1 METTRSHFSS
11 ALYLREDGTLLL
23 SSGVKAIEIR
33 LTPQQMLF
41 LGTDCLRLALHLQ
54 PSLGEQ
60 VFDALE
66 QTTVLIPVDESSTP
80 PHAEPNVH

>member
-1 METTRSHFSS
+1 MDTTRSHFSS

-33 LTPQQMLF
+33 LTPEQMLF

-54 PSLGEQ
+54 PSLGEK
-60 VFDALE
+60 VADALE
-66 QTTVLIPVDESSTP
+66 QTTVLVPIDEPTSPT
-80 PHAEPNVH
+80 HAEPNVH